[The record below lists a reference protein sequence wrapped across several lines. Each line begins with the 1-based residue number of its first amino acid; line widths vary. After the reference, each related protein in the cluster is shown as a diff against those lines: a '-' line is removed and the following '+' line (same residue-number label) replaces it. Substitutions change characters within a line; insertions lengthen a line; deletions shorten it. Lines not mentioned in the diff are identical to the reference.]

1 MIEFFL
7 SRRVLA
13 NLLTLFL
20 IVVGAFA
27 FLTTRREMI
36 PESTFFMVM
45 IETRYPGA
53 SPAEVEELVTTPY

>member
-27 FLTTRREMI
+27 FLTT
-36 PESTFFMVM
+36 
-45 IETRYPGA
+45 
-53 SPAEVEELVTTPY
+53 